1 MSKKEYGKI
10 EVKTDC
16 FAYKKTRVIETC
28 KVLRCLYCRKE
39 KCGFYKNV
47 EEYKEGLEKY
57 GTEKS

>member
-16 FAYKKTRVIETC
+16 FAYKKTRGIETC
-28 KVLRCLYCRKE
+28 KALRCLYCRKE

-47 EEYKEGLEKY
+47 EEYKERLEKY